1 MVSIILWS
9 NEAIASYG
17 RFVNTRS
24 SKWTLRD
31 ADNFKN
37 YTHATLE
44 LLKTQ
49 PQLGDPT
56 TYKANIR
63 KIQIRTRMM
72 LIYRHV
78 PDSDT
83 IELIQFYNTLQTN
96 DSVV

>member
-17 RFVNTRS
+17 RFVNTIS
-24 SKWTLRD
+24 PKWTWRD
-31 ADNFKN
+31 TDHFKN
-37 YTHATLE
+37 YTQATLE

-56 TYKANIR
+56 IHIANIR

-78 PDSDT
+78 PGSDT
-83 IELIQFYNTLQTN
+83 IELIQFY
-96 DSVV
+96 DCKSIR